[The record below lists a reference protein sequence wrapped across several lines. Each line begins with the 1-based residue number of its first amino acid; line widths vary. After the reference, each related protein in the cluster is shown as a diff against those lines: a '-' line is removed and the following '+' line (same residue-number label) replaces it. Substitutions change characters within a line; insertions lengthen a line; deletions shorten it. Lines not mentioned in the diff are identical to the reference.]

1 MLLTL
6 RDRVEQVREFATSCT
21 QALSK
26 VHDAL
31 FPLNDQ
37 PQGLAALMTNFR
49 HGNAIRD
56 FVRHQLIAGAT
67 AALAF
72 VHLHHPR
79 LDLHAI
85 GAGLPWETMQAGPI
99 DMRPY
104 YEAAEGPANCI
115 VALVKQETDL
125 ELDRRTLGPPKE
137 EQPTANF
144 A

>member
-6 RDRVEQVREFATSCT
+6 RDRVEQVRKFATSCT

-26 VHDAL
+26 VHDGL

-37 PQGLAALMTNFR
+37 PQGLAALMTKFR

-56 FVRHQLIAGAT
+56 FVRHQLIAGVT

-79 LDLHAI
+79 LDLPAI
-85 GAGLPWETMQAGPI
+85 GAGLPWETMQVGPVN
-99 DMRPY
+99 MRPH

-115 VALVKQETDL
+115 VALVERETDL

-137 EQPTANF
+137 DQLAASF